1 MTLASVKPLPFVSH
15 DGGRAAAGYDR
26 LADDCVARSIAIA
39 LQRDY
44 QEVCD
49 ELDYGALFLERKGWE
64 RSHPT
69 RGGIL
74 TGRRWFQIYMR
85 EYLGLK
91 WHATMGIGSGCK
103 VHMRVGEIPKRGA
116 FVVRLSQHYT
126 AVVDG
131 TVFDTYDPCRQ
142 GLRCVY
148 GWWHK

>member
-1 MTLASVKPLPFVSH
+1 MTALIKPLPFVFH
-15 DGGRAAAGYDR
+15 DGGRAAAGYDG
-26 LADDCVARSIAIA
+26 LADDCVARSIAIV
-39 LQRDY
+39 LNRDY
-44 QEVCD
+44 QEICD
-49 ELDYGALFLERKGWE
+49 ELDSGAAFLEKKGRD

-74 TGRRWFQIYMR
+74 TRRRWFQTYMK

-91 WHATMGIGSGCK
+91 WYATMGIGSGCK
-103 VHMRVGEIPKRGA
+103 VHMRVGEIPECGA

-148 GWWHK
+148 GWWQK